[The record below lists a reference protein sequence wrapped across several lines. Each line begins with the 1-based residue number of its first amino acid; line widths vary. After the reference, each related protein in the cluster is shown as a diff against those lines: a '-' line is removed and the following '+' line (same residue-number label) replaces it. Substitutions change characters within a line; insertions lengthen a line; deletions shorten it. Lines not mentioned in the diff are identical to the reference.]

1 MTGKTSI
8 DEIICNPNNA
18 VKHDQGKVDLTYVS
32 YELMY
37 AVARVREFGAK
48 KYSRDNYKSGVGKEW
63 VARNFAAVLRHIF
76 ARLRGEILDPESKL
90 PHTWHAL
97 CGLEHIVYAERNEK
111 ESEIK

>member
-1 MTGKTSI
+1 MNGKTSI
-8 DEIICNPNNA
+8 DEIICNPNQA
-18 VKHDQGKVDLTYVS
+18 IKHDQGKVDLTYVS

-37 AVARVREFGAK
+37 AVSRVREFGAR
-48 KYSRDNYKSGVGKEW
+48 KYSRDNFKGGAGKEW
-63 VARNFAAVLRHIF
+63 VLRNFAAVLRHIF
-76 ARLRGEILDPESKL
+76 SRLRGEILDPESKL